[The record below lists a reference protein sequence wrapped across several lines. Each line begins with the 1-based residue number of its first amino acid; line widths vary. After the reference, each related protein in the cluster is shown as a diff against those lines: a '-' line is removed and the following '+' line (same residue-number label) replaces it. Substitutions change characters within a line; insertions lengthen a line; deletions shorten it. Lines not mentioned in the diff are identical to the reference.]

1 MQFLRYFFLSAL
13 LCVLCLLSCYS
24 GERIDANNEPLM
36 LDSLPLKLGAERFDL
51 FLPKIKNKRV
61 GLVVNHT
68 SMIGSVHLIDTLIAL
83 DCQVKKI
90 FAPEHGLRGEADAGE
105 SIMDG
110 KDARTGISVISLYG
124 SQKKPSPE
132 MLQDLDLMIFD
143 IQDVGVRFY
152 TYTSTMTYVMEA
164 CAEQNIPFMVLDR
177 PNPNGS
183 YVDGPVLE
191 EDCRSFV
198 GLHPVPIVH
207 GLTVGEY
214 ASMINGEGWLKDKV
228 RCDLQVIACQGYRH
242 DMTYELPIPP
252 SPNLPNLLS
261 IYLYPS
267 LCLFEGTK
275 TSVGRGTNKQFQI
288 YGHPQFRTGSFEFV
302 PSPQKGAQHPKHEG
316 KICKGFDLSQQDPQ
330 VCLSKASL
338 QLCFLLNLYKSL
350 DPIDKEDFFLSNNFF
365 DKLAGNKNLRL
376 QIKNGNTEEQ
386 IRNSWSEKLNI
397 YRSIRKKYLIY
408 K

>member
-1 MQFLRYFFLSAL
+1 MPILKYIILPTL
-13 LCVLCLLSCYS
+13 LCLVCLLSCSS
-24 GERIDANNEPLM
+24 GEFSDKHNVSIDQ
-36 LDSLPLKLGAERFDL
+36 DSIPLKLGAERTEL
-51 FLPKIKNKRV
+51 YLSRIEEKNI

-83 DCQVKKI
+83 DCNIKKI
-90 FAPEHGLRGEADAGE
+90 FAPEHGFRGEVDAGE

-110 KDARTGISVISLYG
+110 KDAKTGIPVISLYG
-124 SQKKPSPE
+124 SQKKPSPK
-132 MLQDLDLMIFD
+132 MLEGLDLLIFD

-164 CAEQNIPFMVLDR
+164 CAEQDIPFMVLDR

-191 EDCRSFV
+191 SDCRSFV

-214 ASMINGEGWLKDKV
+214 ARMINGEGWLKDKIS
-228 RCDLQVIACQGYRH
+228 CDLQVIACQGYRH

-252 SPNLPNLLS
+252 SPNLPNMRS

-267 LCLFEGTK
+267 LCLFEGTQ
-275 TSVGRGTNKQFQI
+275 TSVGRGTQKQFQI
-288 YGHPQFRTGSFEFV
+288 YGHPQLRTGRVEFV

-316 KICKGFDLSQQDPQ
+316 TLCKGFDLSQENPQ
-330 VCLSKASL
+330 KCLSKASV
-338 QLCFLLNLYKSL
+338 QLCYLLDLYKAL
-350 DPIDKEDFFLSNNFF
+350 EREEKEDFFLSNNFF
-365 DKLAGNKNLRL
+365 DKLAGNTALRKQVSDGL
-376 QIKNGNTEEQ
+376 TEAQ
-386 IRNSWSEKLNI
+386 IRASWSEKLNA
-397 YRSIRKKYLIY
+397 YRSIREKYLIY
-408 K
+408 D